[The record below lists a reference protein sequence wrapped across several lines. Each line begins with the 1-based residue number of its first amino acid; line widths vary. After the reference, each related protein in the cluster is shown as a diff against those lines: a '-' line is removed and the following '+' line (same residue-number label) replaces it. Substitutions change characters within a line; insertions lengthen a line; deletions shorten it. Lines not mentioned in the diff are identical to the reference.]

1 MATIQIKAK
10 TTKRII
16 FSLIFLS
23 VGSLLALMFAADNP
37 NELNRMQSS
46 LLVVNILSFV
56 VFFIIVVL
64 SAKNLL
70 NDYRKNKL
78 GAKLRLRMSLAFG
91 GLAVI
96 PAVVLFFF
104 AINFMNKG
112 ISVWSDADVE
122 QGLNNALML
131 GRSALD
137 EKIQQGLF
145 ETTNIALQLQG
156 IENIDLQL
164 RDLVQKSKAE
174 QLVILDSDIQVLA
187 SGSDQIN
194 RVSTRIPTLLEIEQA
209 NLKQSWTSLD
219 SSPDGSYLIRVL
231 VPVLSFSS
239 NQKPLYLQAFF
250 SVDPKLSM
258 MADSVEET
266 YARYGR
272 LSFMKDPIQYS
283 YILTLAIVVLLA
295 LLLAIYGS
303 IEFADRLVK
312 PIESLEKEA
321 ESMIMSPRFADDND
335 SSDEITTLVNSFMRA
350 QKEAAW
356 SDVARRMAHEIN
368 NPLTPIQLSAER
380 IKRRFSASKGEDQT
394 FITASTDTIVNQVEV
409 LREMVNAFG
418 KFAEQPKLKTERINI
433 PKIIDEAI
441 GLYSKDHK
449 AIKFSSKYT
458 DKAFIHGDEKKLRQ
472 ILNNLLKNSI
482 DALSDI
488 EKPRITVATRDI
500 QISNTAFL
508 ELSIEDNGIGFT
520 EETVSKVFEPYVSTK
535 PKGKGLGLAI
545 VKNIVDEHQGHIAIK
560 NNQKGA
566 SVIITIPVNQPPNK
580 NL

>member
-23 VGSLLALMFAADNP
+23 AGSLLALMFAADNP

-46 LLVVNILSFV
+46 LLVLNILSFI
-56 VFFIIVVL
+56 VFLIIVAL

-78 GAKLRLRMSLAFG
+78 GAKLRLRMALAFS

-96 PAVVLFFF
+96 PAAVLFFF

-164 RDLVQKSKAE
+164 RELVQKSKAE

-187 SGSDQIN
+187 SGSDQIS

-219 SSPDGSYLIRVL
+219 SSSDGSYLIRVL

-239 NQKPLYLQAFF
+239 NQKPLYYR
-250 SVDPKLSM
+250 P
-258 MADSVEET
+258 
-266 YARYGR
+266 
-272 LSFMKDPIQYS
+272 
-283 YILTLAIVVLLA
+283 
-295 LLLAIYGS
+295 
-303 IEFADRLVK
+303 
-312 PIESLEKEA
+312 
-321 ESMIMSPRFADDND
+321 
-335 SSDEITTLVNSFMRA
+335 
-350 QKEAAW
+350 
-356 SDVARRMAHEIN
+356 
-368 NPLTPIQLSAER
+368 
-380 IKRRFSASKGEDQT
+380 FSA
-394 FITASTDTIVNQVEV
+394 
-409 LREMVNAFG
+409 L
-418 KFAEQPKLKTERINI
+418 
-433 PKIIDEAI
+433 
-441 GLYSKDHK
+441 
-449 AIKFSSKYT
+449 
-458 DKAFIHGDEKKLRQ
+458 
-472 ILNNLLKNSI
+472 
-482 DALSDI
+482 
-488 EKPRITVATRDI
+488 I
-500 QISNTAFL
+500 QN
-508 ELSIEDNGIGFT
+508 
-520 EETVSKVFEPYVSTK
+520 
-535 PKGKGLGLAI
+535 
-545 VKNIVDEHQGHIAIK
+545 
-560 NNQKGA
+560 
-566 SVIITIPVNQPPNK
+566 
-580 NL
+580 